1 MQNLMSLGLF
11 SIICP
16 KVLPLPRVLNQ
27 SFTGCTT
34 SHAKLSIYL
43 MIRAVQEGAGMAHV
57 VAKMF
62 KGSTRILIHNPS
74 KVWFLSIQN

>member
-1 MQNLMSLGLF
+1 
-11 SIICP
+11 
-16 KVLPLPRVLNQ
+16 
-27 SFTGCTT
+27 
-34 SHAKLSIYL
+34 

>member
-34 SHAKLSIYL
+34 SHAKLNILNDQGSAGGSRYGS
-43 MIRAVQEGAGMAHV
+43 RGGQDVQRFNED
-57 VAKMF
+57 F
-62 KGSTRILIHNPS
+62 DT
-74 KVWFLSIQN
+74 